1 MLEKIQLIILGI
13 SASMHNNN
21 AYAVVLQ
28 ELDGT
33 RKVPIVIGPFEA
45 QAIGIELEGVK
56 PPRPMTHDLL
66 KSVIDG
72 FGATVSEVFI
82 HSMQDSTFLAK
93 IVIEDF
99 GIEIDSRPSD
109 ALALAVRCG
118 APIYIASEIL
128 EEIAIS
134 TEQNDNLTREDNTQF
149 LKNKKEDYGV
159 NKIEQL
165 KNLLNRAIKDEDY
178 EKAALLRD
186 EIKKLD
192 I

>member
-99 GIEIDSRPSD
+99 GIEIDSRPSE
-109 ALALAVRCG
+109 ALAVRCG